1 MKVSLYIRQRGTR
14 QFQKHNPKKSY
25 AQNGNIIWV
34 LRYGSTW
41 ETLDVKTLSEATSL
55 RLRRQI
61 ELDGGWRPTTKV
73 EEPTVLMLDKA
84 KDVYLTQIEKGR
96 KPKTFDAYNT
106 SLRYFYECVG
116 NKPMKDIERGDL
128 LKFAAFLRDEKDQ
141 APRSVYNKF
150 ENVMTFLNRHDI
162 NSKSLSLTS
171 HDWPQYTEEETE
183 IYEQGTLDKFF
194 RVR

>member
-1 MKVSLYIRQRGTR
+1 
-14 QFQKHNPKKSY
+14 
-25 AQNGNIIWV
+25 
-34 LRYGSTW
+34 
-41 ETLDVKTLSEATSL
+41 
-55 RLRRQI
+55 
-61 ELDGGWRPTTKV
+61 
-73 EEPTVLMLDKA
+73 MLDKA